1 MIGGSDMKLTQK
13 LAKQYQTANKKTKG
27 QILSQYCRLTEVSR
41 NTASKRFSKQIRN
54 VYPRVLPSRS
64 KRPGAK
70 RKFNSIHKAIVKEC
84 WKLAGNICAERL
96 YPMLGTYIDQLDT
109 SGLLEIYSKEDVSV
123 VKAISCATLKRIICT
138 FPRTSTKKHKGKAC
152 VYKQIPIVAHFGQFC
167 QSPGYVEIDYVEH
180 SGGNSSGLFAITGTY
195 IDIFSRWVARAAG
208 LGKNLHSVSN
218 IDKMAHTRIFHPVL
232 HYHPDNDRTIL
243 KILFERIIN
252 NKEQL
257 NPPFKLSRSRPYQ
270 KNDDKVSKLVSY
282 YKYDTEHGLRVL
294 NLLYEKSDLLD
305 NFFIPSAKLSEKIR
319 DDKGRVIRRVHDKPR
334 TSYQRLMGCD
344 EISEQIKK
352 KLNNIYESLNMI
364 ELRRQIN

>member
-1 MIGGSDMKLTQK
+1 VGAIHRVYSPLQVLT
-13 LAKQYQTANKKTKG
+13 T
-27 QILSQYCRLTEVSR
+27 
-41 NTASKRFSKQIRN
+41 FS
-54 VYPRVLPSRS
+54 
-64 KRPGAK
+64 G
-70 RKFNSIHKAIVKEC
+70 
-84 WKLAGNICAERL
+84 
-96 YPMLGTYIDQLDT
+96 
-109 SGLLEIYSKEDVSV
+109 
-123 VKAISCATLKRIICT
+123 
-138 FPRTSTKKHKGKAC
+138 
-152 VYKQIPIVAHFGQFC
+152 
-167 QSPGYVEIDYVEH
+167 
-180 SGGNSSGLFAITGTY
+180 
-195 IDIFSRWVARAAG
+195 WVARTAG

-282 YKYDTEHGLRVL
+282 YRYDTEHGLRVL